1 MRDRPDPL
9 EHDRMKLR
17 QREGPATNVFVVD
30 DDATLRHAL
39 ERFLRSAGFVVE
51 TFGSAEEFIDSGKT
65 GTHGAL
71 VVDVRMPGMGGPA
84 LQRQLDRAGSPLRT
98 FVISAVEDE
107 NVREAVMASGACGWF
122 TKPLDG
128 EALVTALID
137 HGCLPGNQ
145 SASAGSFD

>member
-1 MRDRPDPL
+1 MSSSD
-9 EHDRMKLR
+9 
-17 QREGPATNVFVVD
+17 REGSASRVFVVD
-30 DDATLRHAL
+30 DDDTLRHAL

-51 TFGSAEEFIDSGKT
+51 TFGSAEEFIDSGQT
-65 GTHGAL
+65 DARGAL

-84 LQRQLDRAGSPLRT
+84 LQRQLDRTGSPLRT

-107 NVREAVMASGACGWF
+107 NVREAVLASGACGWF

-137 HGCLPGNQ
+137 HGCLPGNR
-145 SASAGSFD
+145 SASAGQ